1 MSRTYDLVAVGGGTG
16 GLVAAAGAAYLGLR
30 PAIVEKAALG
40 GDCLWTG
47 CVPSKAL
54 IASGRLARKME
65 EAGDLGL
72 RAAAPPHDFRAVM
85 KRMRAARAVVA
96 RHDDPARFRDMGV
109 AVHFGAARFL
119 DASTLEVDGVG
130 TVRSKRFVVATG
142 ASPRVPPIPGLEE
155 AGYWTYETVFD
166 QNELPPSVVVV
177 GGGPIGIEFAQVL
190 ARLGSRV
197 TVLEAAERVL
207 LQEDPDVS
215 AFVERMLDAEGVG
228 VHTGATVTTV
238 RAERGRKVVEWTETE
253 RTSAGGAPQ
262 ARNGDGSPSG
272 GGSAE
277 DGPASAPTQRTR
289 TLTTDQIFVAV
300 GRTPCTRGLG
310 LDAAGVRTTRGGA
323 VEVDPY
329 LRTSARGVWAA
340 GDVAGSLQFTHV
352 AEHMAKAALRNAV
365 LPGGTRVRYDDVPRV
380 TYTDP
385 EVARVGLGEAEAEA
399 AGGTTYRY
407 ELADLDRAIVDGV
420 GVGFVKVSADRK
432 GKVLGATVVGRGA
445 GETILPLVM
454 ARQHGLGLA
463 KVANTIFPYPTMTEG
478 VKRAAG
484 AYMRSRLDSAAGRT
498 LQRVVRWLR

>member
-16 GLVAAAGAAYLGLR
+16 GLVAAAGAAYLGLG

-65 EAGDLGL
+65 EAGELGL
-72 RAAAPPHDFRAVM
+72 RPAAASHDFRAVM
-85 KRMRAARAVVA
+85 ERMRAARAVVA

-109 AVHFGAARFL
+109 AVHFGATRFL

-166 QNELPPSVVVV
+166 QNELPPSVAVV

-190 ARLGSRV
+190 ARMGSRV

-215 AFVERMLDAEGVG
+215 AFVERLLDAECIA

-238 RAERGRKVVEWTETE
+238 RVERGRKVVEWTPAESTLRE
-253 RTSAGGAPQ
+253 GDTARAP
-262 ARNGDGSPSG
+262 A
-272 GGSAE
+272 
-277 DGPASAPTQRTR
+277 QRTR
-289 TLTTDQIFVAV
+289 TLTADQIFVAV
-300 GRTPCTRGLG
+300 GRSPCTGGLG
-310 LDAAGVRTTRGGA
+310 LDAAGVCKTRGGA
-323 VEVDPY
+323 VAVDPY
-329 LRTSARGVWAA
+329 LRTSAAGVWAA
-340 GDVAGSLQFTHV
+340 GDVAGGLQFTHA
-352 AEHMAKAALRNAV
+352 AEHMAKTALRNAV
-365 LPGGTRVRYDDVPRV
+365 LPGRTRVRYDDVPRV
-380 TYTDP
+380 TYMDP

-407 ELADLDRAIVDGV
+407 ELADLDRAIVDGA

-432 GKVLGATVVGRGA
+432 GKVLGATVVARGA
-445 GETILPLVM
+445 GEMILPLVM

-484 AYMRSRLDSAAGRT
+484 AYMRSRLDSGAGRT